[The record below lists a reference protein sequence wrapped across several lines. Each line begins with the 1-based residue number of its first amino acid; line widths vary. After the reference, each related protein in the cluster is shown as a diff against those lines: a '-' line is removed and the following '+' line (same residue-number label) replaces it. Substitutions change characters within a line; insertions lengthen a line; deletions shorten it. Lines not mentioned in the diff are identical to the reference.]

1 MQICPTEIIQ
11 PPPLHIQHADIIAGT
26 CIGFSVH
33 FTKLKSHIYVSAVL
47 EQSQVDI
54 WGLSPVR
61 TKSPCQNQN
70 ISQVFPQIFITSK
83 IHNSVTGM
91 AVDLSLK
98 TAALVIEPLFFFFL
112 FLVTSLPHNNP
123 PSTFIHRASRHQ

>member
-11 PPPLHIQHADIIAGT
+11 PPPLHIQHADIIAGAQFL
-26 CIGFSVH
+26 CSFYQV
-33 FTKLKSHIYVSAVL
+33 IYVSAVL

-54 WGLSPVR
+54 WGLPPVR